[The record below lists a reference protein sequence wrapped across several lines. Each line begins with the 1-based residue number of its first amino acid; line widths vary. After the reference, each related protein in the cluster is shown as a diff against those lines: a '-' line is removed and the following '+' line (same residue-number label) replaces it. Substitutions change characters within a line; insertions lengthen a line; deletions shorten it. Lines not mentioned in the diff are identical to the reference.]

1 MYLCLIKFVNFL
13 RAELYVSKGIASTSN
28 NIKDEG
34 FFNNS
39 YRLKA
44 FNSCYKALHFW
55 KRD

>member
-13 RAELYVSKGIASTSN
+13 WAELYVSKGIASTSN

-44 FNSCYKALHFW
+44 FNSYCKALHFW